1 MPPRPAP
8 RPTTATSI
16 AEPAA
21 ANPMI
26 SLAPGFVTL
35 GLIFHS
41 ILTNTWD
48 GILPSTLPVVVGLI
62 VLFNSS
68 YWDDDKLNRV
78 ASVIAICISLYYL
91 TYFISLV
98 SGIPHDSNFPII
110 LIIFLSIMLVFTIGY
125 GFSNGETVPIN
136 TIINDYFKTSWGVV
150 GAALA
155 ILTIPCGLGYG
166 LAQLARKFGLNSFPD
181 KDGKSKNVK
190 CTRPATQAFK
200 CTVYKNGKPVGDIMD

>member
-1 MPPRPAP
+1 M
-8 RPTTATSI
+8 SDL
-16 AEPAA
+16 E
-21 ANPMI
+21 I
-26 SLAPGFVTL
+26 SLAPGFVTT
-35 GLIFHS
+35 GLIFQS

-48 GILPSTLPVVVGLI
+48 GILPSTLPIVGLI
-62 VLFNSS
+62 AIYKINKKKVT
-68 YWDDDKLNRV
+68 
-78 ASVIAICISLYYL
+78 SVVSICISLYYL

-110 LIIFLSIMLVFTIGY
+110 LIIFLSILLVIAIGY
-125 GFSNGETVPIN
+125 GYIKSDGDMKITEIISGMGRVP
-136 TIINDYFKTSWGVV
+136 GV
-150 GAALA
+150 GAVLA

-166 LAQLARKFGLNSFPD
+166 LAQLARKLGLNFFPD

>member
-1 MPPRPAP
+1 MGDY
-8 RPTTATSI
+8 I
-16 AEPAA
+16 K
-21 ANPMI
+21 I
-26 SLAPGFVTL
+26 SLAPSFVTV
-35 GLIFHS
+35 GLIFQS

-48 GILPSTLPVVVGLI
+48 GILPSVLPIGGLGLI
-62 VLFNSS
+62 AINQN
-68 YWDDDKLNRV
+68 DEM

-98 SGIPHDSNFPII
+98 SGIPHDSIFPII
-110 LIIFLSIMLVFTIGY
+110 LIIFLSILLVIVVGY
-125 GFSNGETVPIN
+125 GYYFAGSHDMKII
-136 TIINDYFKTSWGVV
+136 TIISKPTPGWAV

-166 LAQLARKFGLNSFPD
+166 LAQLARKFGLNFFPD

>member
-1 MPPRPAP
+1 MGD
-8 RPTTATSI
+8 I
-16 AEPAA
+16 M
-21 ANPMI
+21 NI
-26 SLAPGFVTL
+26 SLAPGFVTV
-35 GLIFHS
+35 GLIFQS

-48 GILPSTLPVVVGLI
+48 GILPSTLPIVGLGLI
-62 VLFNSS
+62 AIYKADQNAHAI
-68 YWDDDKLNRV
+68 
-78 ASVIAICISLYYL
+78 ASVISICISLYYL

-110 LIIFLSIMLVFTIGY
+110 LIIFLSILLVIVVGY
-125 GFSNGETVPIN
+125 GYFPDVDEKMKITE
-136 TIINDYFKTSWGVV
+136 IIRTHIGSSVAEGV

-166 LAQLARKFGLNSFPD
+166 LAQLARKFGLNFFPD